1 MQKKSLL
8 FLLCLICPLVWGD
21 DGRSAGKLSEI
32 SSRSQLM
39 CASAMV
45 YFNPTERT
53 PDPRGLNATFEHLNI
68 METYMVQLGQPEALV
83 QPLRAMK
90 EVFETLDRLPPAKRA
105 RYPELIQQLLGHQ
118 QQLQQAA
125 TTAYASAGPDPV
137 AADLEAQS
145 QALATLLLDY
155 QVRLYPLPQKG
166 GLTLTPDQAKEL
178 DQAIE
183 QRFETL
189 LARHVEHAEV
199 LSKAKASYLFVRPQL
214 QQVASGGI
222 AGSGGAE
229 FYLNRAS
236 VDLDELAV
244 AVLTPSP

>member
-21 DGRSAGKLSEI
+21 GKSAEQLSEMR
-32 SSRSQLM
+32 SRSQLM

-45 YFNPTERT
+45 YFNPAERT
-53 PDPRGLNATFEHLNI
+53 PDPRGLSATFGHLNM
-68 METYMVQLGQPEALV
+68 METYMVQLGQPETLA
-83 QPLRAMK
+83 QPLSAMK
-90 EVFETLDRLPPAKRA
+90 KIFETLDRLPPTERE

-125 TTAYASAGPDPV
+125 SAAYASAGPDQ
-137 AADLEAQS
+137 AAAEMGAQS

-166 GLTLTPDQAKEL
+166 GLTLAPEQAKEL
-178 DQAIE
+178 DQMIE
-183 QRFETL
+183 QRFDSL
-189 LARHVEHAEV
+189 LARHAEHAEV
-199 LSKAKASYLFVRPQL
+199 LSKAKANYLFVRPQL
-214 QQVASGGI
+214 QQVASGGN
-222 AGSGGAE
+222 AGRGGAE
-229 FYLNRAS
+229 FYLSRAAI
-236 VDLDELAV
+236 DMDELAV

>member
-1 MQKKSLL
+1 MQKKLLL

-21 DGRSAGKLSEI
+21 GRSAGKLSEI
-32 SSRSQLM
+32 LSRSQLM

-45 YFNPTERT
+45 YFNPAERT
-53 PDPRGLNATFEHLNI
+53 PDPRGLNATFEHLNL

-90 EVFETLDRLPPAKRA
+90 EVFETLDRLPPAERE

-118 QQLQQAA
+118 QQLQRAA
-125 TTAYASAGPDPV
+125 STAYASAGPDLA

-145 QALATLLLDY
+145 QALATLLLDH
-155 QVRLYPLPQKG
+155 QVRLYPLPRKD
-166 GLTLTPDQAKEL
+166 GLMLTPAQAKEL
-178 DQAIE
+178 DQTIE

-189 LARHVEHAEV
+189 LARHVEHVDV
-199 LSKAKASYLFVRPQL
+199 LSKVKASYLFVRPHL
-214 QQVASGGI
+214 QQVASGGN

-244 AVLTPSP
+244 AVLPPSP

>member
-1 MQKKSLL
+1 
-8 FLLCLICPLVWGD
+8 
-21 DGRSAGKLSEI
+21 
-32 SSRSQLM
+32 
-39 CASAMV
+39 
-45 YFNPTERT
+45 
-53 PDPRGLNATFEHLNI
+53 

-90 EVFETLDRLPPAKRA
+90 DVFETLDRLPPAERE

-125 TTAYASAGPDPV
+125 STALASAEPDLA
-137 AADLEAQS
+137 AADLWAQS
-145 QALATLLLDY
+145 QDLATLLLDY
-155 QVRLYPLPQKG
+155 QVRLYPLPHKR
-166 GLTLTPDQAKEL
+166 GLTLTL
-178 DQAIE
+178 DQVKKLDQTIE

-199 LSKAKASYLFVRPQL
+199 LSKAKTSYLFVRPQL
-214 QQVASGGI
+214 QQVASGSN

-229 FYLNRAS
+229 FYLNRTS
-236 VDLDELAV
+236 IDLDELAD

>member
-8 FLLCLICPLVWGD
+8 FLLCLICPLAWGD
-21 DGRSAGKLSEI
+21 GPSAGKLSEI
-32 SSRSQLM
+32 RSRSQLM

-45 YFNPTERT
+45 YFNPAERT

-68 METYMVQLGQPEALV
+68 METYVVQLGQPEALV

-90 EVFETLDRLPPAKRA
+90 EVFETLDRLPPTERE
-105 RYPELIQQLLGHQ
+105 RYPELIQQLLAHQ
-118 QQLQQAA
+118 QQLEQAA
-125 TTAYASAGPDPV
+125 STAYASAGPDPA

-178 DQAIE
+178 DQKIE

-199 LSKAKASYLFVRPQL
+199 LSKARASYLFVRPQL
-214 QQVASGGI
+214 QQVASGGT
-222 AGSGGAE
+222 AGSSGAE

-244 AVLTPSP
+244 AVMTPSP

>member
-21 DGRSAGKLSEI
+21 GRSAGKLSEI
-32 SSRSQLM
+32 LSRSQLM

-45 YFNPTERT
+45 YFNPAERT
-53 PDPRGLNATFEHLNI
+53 PDPRGLNATYEHLNL

-90 EVFETLDRLPPAKRA
+90 EAFETLDQLPPTERE
-105 RYPELIQQLLGHQ
+105 RYPKLIQQLLGHQ

-125 TTAYASAGPDPV
+125 TTAYASAGPDPA

-155 QVRLYPLPQKG
+155 QVRRYPLPHKG
-166 GLTLTPDQAKEL
+166 DLTLTPEQAKKL
-178 DQAIE
+178 DQTIE
-183 QRFETL
+183 QRFDTL
-189 LARHVEHAEV
+189 LTRHVEHADV
-199 LSKAKASYLFVRPQL
+199 LSKVRSSYLFVRPQL
-214 QQVASGGI
+214 QQVASGNN

-236 VDLDELAV
+236 VDLDELAA